1 MTSATTVTRVVS
13 RDGTEVGLFTSG
25 EGPPLVLVH
34 GTASDHTRWDALRGH
49 LEPHV
54 TVHAMDRRGRG
65 VSGDGPDYAIEREYE
80 DVAAVVDA
88 VAEAVRSA
96 VDVYGHSYG
105 GVYAFGAATL
115 TSNVRRLVLYEGW
128 PTAGPA
134 PFLPPTEL
142 VTRLEALLAE
152 GDREAVVEA
161 VARELANMT
170 DEEIAA
176 YRAQPSWPARVAAA
190 HTIPREA
197 ATVRELSIDP
207 AQVASITAPTLLLIG
222 EHSSDWAS
230 EAHGLAEVLRT
241 AHVAVLDGQGHAADA
256 LAPELVA
263 EHVLRFLHEQR

>member
-1 MTSATTVTRVVS
+1 MTGETTATHVVS
-13 RDGTEVGLFTSG
+13 RDGTGIGYVTSG
-25 EGPPLVLVH
+25 DGPPLVLVH
-34 GTASDHTRWDALRGH
+34 GTSSDHTRWDALRGH

-88 VAEAVRSA
+88 VAEAAGSA

-115 TSNVRRLVLYEGW
+115 TSNLRRLVLYEGW

-142 VTRLEALLAE
+142 VSRLEALLAE

-161 VARELANMT
+161 VARELANMS

-190 HTIPREA
+190 RTIPREV

-207 AQVASITAPTLLLIG
+207 ARVGGITAPTLLLIG
-222 EHSSDWAS
+222 EHSPDWAS
-230 EAHGLAEVLRT
+230 HAHALAEALQT
-241 AHVAVLDGQGHAADA
+241 AQVAVLNGQGHAADA
-256 LAPELVA
+256 LAPEFVA
-263 EHVLRFLHEQR
+263 EHVLGFLHG